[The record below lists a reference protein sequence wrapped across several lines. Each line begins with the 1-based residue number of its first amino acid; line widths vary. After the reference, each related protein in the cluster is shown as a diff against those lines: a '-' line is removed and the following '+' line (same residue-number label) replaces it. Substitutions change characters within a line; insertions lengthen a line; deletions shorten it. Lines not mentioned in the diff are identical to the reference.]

1 MKPKVLIIDDD
12 ISILTVLKTLLG
24 RDGFEVTTVEA
35 SDKGLNLF
43 RNEEFD
49 MILCDI
55 VMKPFDGITL
65 LQQARRIDPD
75 VPIIMMTGFAKI
87 ETANKAMK
95 LGAFD
100 YICKPFKIDELQST
114 VKRAMKYLRKLSG
127 EEKDSDDQDK
137 KVFLVKKHFNN
148 IVGDG
153 PQMRQVYEM
162 MKNLAITNDPVL
174 VYGDCGTGKSLVAK
188 SLHEFSQRAS
198 NPFINFNCAIY
209 PDMLVDG
216 ALFGIV
222 EQPSD
227 DDGNIIKGLPVITKG
242 IIEKTN
248 GGTLFLEEIGALP
261 LEIQHKLL
269 AALREGKIC
278 RSGSDMEIHIDVRVI
293 ADTTQKLENKVNQ
306 QGFLSDLMAMF
317 TENVICVPPLKE
329 RMDDIPQLIH
339 YFLIQSNKQ
348 ENTQKTIQR
357 NAQNAMRKYT
367 WPGNI
372 RELITTVY
380 RSAKTSQNGKIQIGD
395 LPVPIRMCYMKGKD
409 SIFGYSDEVDLRW
422 WSLKKFIKT
431 KEKEYVDQVLKV
443 TKGDKEKAAKMLG
456 ISLQVFEKKYGDEN

>member
-1 MKPKVLIIDDD
+1 MKPKALIIDDD
-12 ISILTVLKTLLG
+12 TSILTVLKALLE
-24 RDGFEVTTVEA
+24 REGFEVTTAET
-35 SDKGLNLF
+35 SDKGLNIF

-49 MILCDI
+49 IILCDI

-114 VKRAMKYLRKLSG
+114 VKRAMKYLKKISG
-127 EEKDSDDQDK
+127 EEDSDDNDK
-137 KVFLVKKHFNN
+137 KVFLVKKNVNN

-162 MKNLAITNDPVL
+162 IKNLAITNDAVL
-174 VYGDCGTGKSLVAK
+174 VYGDCGTGESLVAK
-188 SLHEFSQRAS
+188 SVHEFSQRAA
-198 NPFINFNCAIY
+198 NPFTNFNCAIY
-209 PDMLVDG
+209 PDMLVDST
-216 ALFGIV
+216 LFGMV
-222 EQPSD
+222 EQPTD
-227 DDGNIIKGLPVITKG
+227 EDGNVIKGLPVITKG

-261 LEIQHKLL
+261 LEIQHKFL

-278 RSGSDMEIHIDVRVI
+278 RSGSDKEIHIDVRVI

-306 QGFLSDLMAMF
+306 QEFLADLLDMF
-317 TENVICVPPLKE
+317 TGNIINVPPLKE
-329 RMDDIPQLIH
+329 RTDDIPLLIQ
-339 YFLIQSNKQ
+339 YFLLQCNKQ
-348 ENTQKTIQR
+348 ENTKNTIQQK
-357 NAQNAMRKYT
+357 AQNAMRKYT

-372 RELITTVY
+372 RELITAVY
-380 RSAKTSQNGKIQIGD
+380 RSAKICKNEKIQIGD

-409 SIFGYSDEVDLRW
+409 SIMGYSDEIDLRW

-431 KEKEYVDQVLKV
+431 KEKEYVEQVLKA

-456 ISLQVFEKKYGDEN
+456 ISLQIFEKKYGDEN